1 MKRRPR
7 RRWLL
12 VLLAMGSAAATAR
25 SAGDPTAAG
34 AYCPLPPPGAKPRC
48 LDPAQAA
55 YGEFFEALESGVP
68 SDAATARVDAD
79 LAAGPGSENAY
90 LALSSVAYGYWRL
103 SERAANSQADP
114 ALAARL
120 ESWNALLGQ
129 AYAASPA
136 DAPYR
141 AAMREAALDLR
152 RRAPP
157 VRLRCVDAAGGST
170 ECDSTEAVLR
180 GIDTAS
186 GEVGLRGALERLLE
200 RIFGG
205 EDS

>member
-7 RRWLL
+7 CRWLW
-12 VLLAMGSAAATAR
+12 VLLAVGSAFGTAWA
-25 SAGDPTAAG
+25 AGDPAATG
-34 AYCPLPPPGAKPRC
+34 AYCPLPPPGQKPRC
-48 LDPAQAA
+48 LGPAQATYA
-55 YGEFFEALESGVP
+55 EFFAALESGVP
-68 SDAATARVDAD
+68 SDAATARLDAD
-79 LAAGPGSENAY
+79 LAAGSGSENAY

-103 SERAANSQADP
+103 SERAAQAQTDP
-114 ALAARL
+114 ALATRL

-136 DAPYR
+136 DESYR

-152 RRAPP
+152 HRAPP
-157 VRLRCVDAAGGST
+157 VRLRCVDASGASV

-186 GEVGLRGALERLLE
+186 AEVGLRGALERLLE

>member
-1 MKRRPR
+1 MKRRRR

-12 VLLAMGSAAATAR
+12 VLLAVGSAVGTAR
-25 SAGDPTAAG
+25 AAGNPAAAG
-34 AYCPLPPPGAKPRC
+34 AYCPLPPAGQKPRC
-48 LDPAQAA
+48 LDPAQAT
-55 YGEFFEALESGVP
+55 YSEFFAALETGVP
-68 SDAATARVDAD
+68 SDAATARLDAD

-103 SERAANSQADP
+103 SELAAQAQTDP

-136 DAPYR
+136 DDPYR

-157 VRLRCVDAAGGST
+157 VRLRCVDAAGESA

-186 GEVGLRGALERLLE
+186 GEVGLRGALGRLLE

>member
-1 MKRRPR
+1 MKMRPAC
-7 RRWLL
+7 RWLL
-12 VLLAMGSAAATAR
+12 MLLASTWPVGAARAV
-25 SAGDPTAAG
+25 GDPAAAG
-34 AYCPLPPPGAKPRC
+34 AYCPLPPPGQKARC

-68 SDAATARVDAD
+68 TDAATARLDAD
-79 LAAGPGSENAY
+79 LAAGPASKNAY

-103 SERAANSQADP
+103 SERAAAAQTDP
-114 ALAARL
+114 ALASRL

-129 AYAASPA
+129 AYAASPGA
-136 DAPYR
+136 SSYR
-141 AAMREAALDLR
+141 AAVREAALDLR

-157 VRLRCVDAAGGST
+157 VRLRCVDAEGEST
-170 ECDSTEAVLR
+170 ACDSTEAVLR

-186 GEVGLRGALERLLE
+186 GEIGLRGAFERFLE

-205 EDS
+205 DGS